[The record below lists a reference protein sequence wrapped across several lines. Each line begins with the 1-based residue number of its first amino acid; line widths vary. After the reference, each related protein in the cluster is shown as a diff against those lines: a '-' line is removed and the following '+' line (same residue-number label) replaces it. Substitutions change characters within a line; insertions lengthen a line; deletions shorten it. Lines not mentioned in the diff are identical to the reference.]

1 MNNGTCPVCGHNY
14 IENWTLMMNQID
26 YLRTRIEA
34 AEAYIQAMET
44 RDAVEAQPEC
54 FPDEESYGQAQ
65 DDAFHAVC
73 KAREAWEKERGDR

>member
-1 MNNGTCPVCGHNY
+1 MVDWNHVYTIRRVKQPRK
-14 IENWTLMMNQID
+14 NWKKEATI
-26 YLRTRIEA
+26 LRERLEA
-34 AEAYIQAMET
+34 ARAYIQAMET